1 MLLAHSAQHSKLFC
15 ARNQFLQKHTSLD
28 PYSGRAL
35 RKKVLTNVEELKAQC
50 SLHTAVCNVVRS
62 RVQRCP
68 RPWTTLYTASCD
80 GKKELRYGEVPCRY
94 RGRAA
99 GTYKMRHG
107 CRRWNAGVNK
117 KDAVRKRPAYMS
129 ILQPTCA
136 YVFTRHQPD
145 ASSFSHAKPCRA

>member
-1 MLLAHSAQHSKLFC
+1 MIVVRLEPNNIVQQPLTSVHKRRSSVSAERFLVRSKHIVRCTRLC
-15 ARNQFLQKHTSLD
+15 ATLS
-28 PYSGRAL
+28 A
-35 RKKVLTNVEELKAQC
+35 VE
-50 SLHTAVCNVVRS
+50 CNVVRS

-80 GKKELRYGEVPCRY
+80 GKKDLRYGEVPCRY

-99 GTYKMRHG
+99 ETYKMRHG
-107 CRRWNAGVNK
+107 CRRWHAGVNK

>member
-15 ARNQFLQKHTSLD
+15 ARNQFLQRHTSLH
-28 PYSGRAL
+28 PYSGGAL
-35 RKKVLTNVEELKAQC
+35 REKVLTKVEELKAQC
-50 SLHTAVCNVVRS
+50 SLHTAVCNVVRG

-68 RPWTTLYTASCD
+68 RPWTTIYTASCD

-99 GTYKMRHG
+99 ETYKMRHG
-107 CRRWNAGVNK
+107 CRRWHAGVNK

>member
-1 MLLAHSAQHSKLFC
+1 MLLVISERNNIVQQPLTSVHKRRSSVSAERFLVCSKNSVRCTRPC
-15 ARNQFLQKHTSLD
+15 ATLS
-28 PYSGRAL
+28 A
-35 RKKVLTNVEELKAQC
+35 
-50 SLHTAVCNVVRS
+50 AVCNVVRS

-80 GKKELRYGEVPCRY
+80 GKKELRYGEVPWRY

-107 CRRWNAGVNK
+107 CRRWHAGVNK